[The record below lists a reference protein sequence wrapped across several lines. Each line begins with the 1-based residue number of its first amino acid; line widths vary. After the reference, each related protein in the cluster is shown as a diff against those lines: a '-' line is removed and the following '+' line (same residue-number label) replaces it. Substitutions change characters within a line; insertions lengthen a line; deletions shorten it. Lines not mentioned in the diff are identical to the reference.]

1 MRSWN
6 CDLGFELGSLAADD
20 ILPMQA
26 ATSNSLLIIHLVVI
40 ELNGRKGFGTF
51 PYTIE

>member
-20 ILPMQA
+20 ILSMQA
-26 ATSNSLLIIHLVVI
+26 ATSNSLLTIYLAVI
-40 ELNGRKGFGTF
+40 ELNGRKGFDTLSL
-51 PYTIE
+51 YD